1 MDKGIRPSRPSSR
14 SLRVR
19 TESIRFFHDF
29 ILKVRLKPFPI
40 IRTLGRSGRCQ
51 GCIVFLFSVL
61 IPYPRKETPGR
72 RDPADPRRSS
82 IRQLPYPGT
91 ILDAKP
97 DTMLGA
103 EQDTIPGAKPD
114 TMLGAEQDTIPGAQP
129 DTVPGAQPD
138 TIPSD
143 CLSIPR
149 RNHPYTYMIAFSERA
164 GTANFRMKKS

>member
-103 EQDTIPGAKPD
+103 EQDTIPGA
-114 TMLGAEQDTIPGAQP
+114 QP